1 MVDGNSNLATDG
13 YQRAEVSVVMTKPS
27 GFGFIEC
34 ADLISDQKYGDAL
47 KTYQQAVANFLD
59 SKTTPKRSEIA
70 RQLFQI
76 GAALEETLKKAY
88 GEKWAAHVPQ
98 FAEET
103 ADESCSF
110 CGKARKEVGK
120 LIVGSSV
127 HICNE
132 CVHVCD
138 EILTKEHVDAVDQTA
153 TSASTSTEERLCGI
167 CMEPRETDE
176 LIFLPHAAYMCAGC
190 LEEIQL
196 IRDKHGDQ

>member
-1 MVDGNSNLATDG
+1 
-13 YQRAEVSVVMTKPS
+13 MTSKTS
-27 GFGFIEC
+27 QFGFVEC
-34 ADLISDQKYGDAL
+34 ADLISGQRYGEAL
-47 KTYQQAVANFLD
+47 QVYQRAVANFLD

-76 GAALEETLKKAY
+76 GSALEETLKKAY

-110 CGKARKEVGK
+110 CGKPRDEVGK
-120 LIVGSSV
+120 LIAGASV
-127 HICNE
+127 HICGE
-132 CVHVCD
+132 CVRVCD
-138 EILTKEHVDAVDQTA
+138 EIFTNEHIDAADQPVNTEGNSN
-153 TSASTSTEERLCGI
+153 SAEEHLCGI

-190 LEEIQL
+190 LEELQN
-196 IRDKHGDQ
+196 IRDKRGDT

>member
-1 MVDGNSNLATDG
+1 MAAIQS
-13 YQRAEVSVVMTKPS
+13 K
-27 GFGFIEC
+27 FGFIEC
-34 ADLISDQKYGDAL
+34 ADLISEQKYGDAL

-59 SKTTPKRSEIA
+59 SKTTPKRNEIA

-88 GEKWAAHVPQ
+88 GEKWDAHVPQ

-138 EILTKEHVDAVDQTA
+138 EIMTKENVDAADQTS
-153 TSASTSTEERLCGI
+153 TSASTSREERLCGI

-176 LIFLPHAAYMCAGC
+176 LIFLPHAAYMCASC
-190 LEEIQL
+190 LEEIQI
-196 IRDKHGDQ
+196 IRDKHGDK

>member
-1 MVDGNSNLATDG
+1 
-13 YQRAEVSVVMTKPS
+13 MTAIQSK
-27 GFGFIEC
+27 FGFVEC
-34 ADLISDQKYGDAL
+34 ADLISAQKYGDAL
-47 KTYQQAVANFLD
+47 KIYQQAVANFLD

-103 ADESCSF
+103 EDESCSF

-138 EILTKEHVDAVDQTA
+138 EILNKENLDGADRAA
-153 TSASTSTEERLCGI
+153 TSTSTSTEEHLCGI
-167 CMEPRETDE
+167 CMEARETDE

-196 IRDKHGDQ
+196 VRDKHGDK

>member
-1 MVDGNSNLATDG
+1 VATGGN
-13 YQRAEVSVVMTKPS
+13 QRAEVSLVTTKPS

-34 ADLISDQKYGDAL
+34 ADLISEQKYGDAL

-88 GEKWAAHVPQ
+88 GEKWAIHVPQ

-138 EILTKEHVDAVDQTA
+138 EILTKENVDGIEKNPQNASG
-153 TSASTSTEERLCGI
+153 SAEEHLCGI

-196 IRDKHGDQ
+196 VRDKRSEE

>member
-1 MVDGNSNLATDG
+1 MAAIQS
-13 YQRAEVSVVMTKPS
+13 K
-27 GFGFIEC
+27 FGFIEC
-34 ADLISDQKYGDAL
+34 ADLISEQKYGDAL

-88 GEKWAAHVPQ
+88 GEKWHVHVPQ

-103 ADESCSF
+103 ADQSCSF

-138 EILTKEHVDAVDQTA
+138 EIMTKENVDGVEKNPANA
-153 TSASTSTEERLCGI
+153 SGSAEERLCGI
-167 CMEPRETDE
+167 CMEQRETDE

-190 LEEIQL
+190 LEEIQI
-196 IRDKHGDQ
+196 IRDKRGEA

>member
-1 MVDGNSNLATDG
+1 
-13 YQRAEVSVVMTKPS
+13 MTKPS

-34 ADLISDQKYGDAL
+34 ADLISDQKYGAAL

-59 SKTTPKRSEIA
+59 SKTTPKRNEIA

-76 GAALEETLKKAY
+76 GAALEETLKQAY

-138 EILTKEHVDAVDQTA
+138 EILTKEHVDAADQTS
-153 TSASTSTEERLCGI
+153 TSLSNSTEEHLCGI

-196 IRDKHGDQ
+196 VRDKHGDK

>member
-1 MVDGNSNLATDG
+1 
-13 YQRAEVSVVMTKPS
+13 MTTKAS
-27 GFGFIEC
+27 RFGFVEC
-34 ADLISDQKYGDAL
+34 ADLISAQKYGDAL

-59 SKTTPKRSEIA
+59 SKTTPKRSEVA
-70 RQLFQI
+70 RELFQI
-76 GAALEETLKKAY
+76 GSALEETLKKAY
-88 GEKWAAHVPQ
+88 GEKWDQHVPQ

-110 CGKARKEVGK
+110 CSKARSEVGK
-120 LIVGSSV
+120 LIAGSSV

-132 CVHVCD
+132 CVRVCD
-138 EILTKEHVDAVDQTA
+138 EILTKEHIDAADQNA
-153 TSASTSTEERLCGI
+153 KSTSTSKEEHLCGI

-196 IRDKHGDQ
+196 VRDKRGEA

>member
-1 MVDGNSNLATDG
+1 MAT
-13 YQRAEVSVVMTKPS
+13 TPS
-27 GFGFIEC
+27 KFGFIEC
-34 ADLISDQKYGDAL
+34 ADLISEQKYGDAL

-59 SKTTPKRSEIA
+59 SKTTPKRNEIA

-88 GEKWAAHVPQ
+88 GEKWDAHVPQ

-110 CGKARKEVGK
+110 CGKARQEVGK

-138 EILTKEHVDAVDQTA
+138 EIMTKENVDAADQTS
-153 TSASTSTEERLCGI
+153 TSASTSREERLCGI

-176 LIFLPHAAYMCAGC
+176 LIFLPHAAYMCASC
-190 LEEIQL
+190 LEEIQI
-196 IRDKHGDQ
+196 IRDKHGDK

>member
-1 MVDGNSNLATDG
+1 
-13 YQRAEVSVVMTKPS
+13 MTTKAS
-27 GFGFIEC
+27 RFGFLEC
-34 ADLISDQKYGDAL
+34 ADLISAQQYGDAL
-47 KTYQQAVANFLD
+47 KSYQQAVAHFLD

-76 GAALEETLKKAY
+76 GTALEETLKKAY

-98 FAEET
+98 FAEER
-103 ADESCSF
+103 ADENCSF
-110 CGKARKEVGK
+110 CGKARNEVGK
-120 LIVGSSV
+120 LIAGSSV

-138 EILTKEHVDAVDQTA
+138 EILTKEHIDAADEPA
-153 TSASTSTEERLCGI
+153 KIGASAVPAEEHLCGI

-196 IRDKHGDQ
+196 VRDKRGEA

>member
-1 MVDGNSNLATDG
+1 MATN
-13 YQRAEVSVVMTKPS
+13 PS
-27 GFGFIEC
+27 KFGFVEC
-34 ADLISDQKYGDAL
+34 ADLISEQKYGDAL

-88 GEKWAAHVPQ
+88 GEKWDAHVPQ
-98 FAEET
+98 FIEET

-138 EILTKEHVDAVDQTA
+138 EIMTKENVDGIEKKPPNASG
-153 TSASTSTEERLCGI
+153 SAEERLCGI

-176 LIFLPHAAYMCAGC
+176 LIFLPHAAYMCASC
-190 LEEIQL
+190 LEEIQ
-196 IRDKHGDQ
+196 IVRDKHGVP

>member
-1 MVDGNSNLATDG
+1 MQAN
-13 YQRAEVSVVMTKPS
+13 PS
-27 GFGFIEC
+27 KFGFTEC
-34 ADLISDQKYGDAL
+34 ADLISEQKYGDAL

-76 GAALEETLKKAY
+76 GAALDETLKKAY
-88 GEKWAAHVPQ
+88 GEKWDAHVPQ
-98 FAEET
+98 FTEET
-103 ADESCSF
+103 ANENCSF
-110 CGKARKEVGK
+110 CGKARKEVNK

-138 EILTKEHVDAVDQTA
+138 EILTKENVDAPDQTA
-153 TSASTSTEERLCGI
+153 PSTSPSAEEHLCGI
-167 CMEPRETDE
+167 CMEARETDE

-196 IRDKHGDQ
+196 IRDKREEQ

>member
-1 MVDGNSNLATDG
+1 MATT
-13 YQRAEVSVVMTKPS
+13 QSK
-27 GFGFIEC
+27 FGFVEC
-34 ADLISDQKYGDAL
+34 ADLISQQKYGDAL

-88 GEKWAAHVPQ
+88 GERWDVHVPQ
-98 FAEET
+98 FSEET

-138 EILTKEHVDAVDQTA
+138 EILTKENVDAAERPANSVP
-153 TSASTSTEERLCGI
+153 TSAVTEEHLCGI

-190 LEEIQL
+190 LEEIQI
-196 IRDKHGDQ
+196 IRDKRGEQ

>member
-1 MVDGNSNLATDG
+1 
-13 YQRAEVSVVMTKPS
+13 MTKPS

-34 ADLISDQKYGDAL
+34 ADLISEQKYGDAL

-103 ADESCSF
+103 GDESCSF

-138 EILTKEHVDAVDQTA
+138 EILTKENVDAVDQISTYA
-153 TSASTSTEERLCGI
+153 SASTKERLCGI

>member
-1 MVDGNSNLATDG
+1 MAAIQS
-13 YQRAEVSVVMTKPS
+13 K
-27 GFGFIEC
+27 FGFIEC
-34 ADLISDQKYGDAL
+34 ADLISEQKYGDAL

-98 FAEET
+98 FAEAT

-132 CVHVCD
+132 CVRVCD
-138 EILTKEHVDAVDQTA
+138 EIMTKENVDGVEKNPQNVSG
-153 TSASTSTEERLCGI
+153 SAEESLCGI
-167 CMEPRETDE
+167 CMEPRETDD

-190 LEEIQL
+190 LEEIQI
-196 IRDKHGDQ
+196 IRDKHGEP